1 MLPTLAALGLLTVTV
16 PAQSPTP
23 SPTGTPIPLVAPGTT
38 PKPLIRLAPQPLT
51 ATQVTAFLTQLAGG
65 TPATPVPLVGNPPA
79 GTAIRKLELV
89 ISGSGTGIIY
99 GEVQ

>member
-1 MLPTLAALGLLTVTV
+1 
-16 PAQSPTP
+16 
-23 SPTGTPIPLVAPGTT
+23 
-38 PKPLIRLAPQPLT
+38 
-51 ATQVTAFLTQLAGG
+51 
-65 TPATPVPLVGNPPA
+65 LVGNPPA